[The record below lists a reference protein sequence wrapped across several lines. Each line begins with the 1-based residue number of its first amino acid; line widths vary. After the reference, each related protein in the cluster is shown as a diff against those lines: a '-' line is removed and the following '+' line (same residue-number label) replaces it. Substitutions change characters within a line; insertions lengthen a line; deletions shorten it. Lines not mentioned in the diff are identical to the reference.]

1 MANSQGTTE
10 AATRRKKQG
19 GTLPP
24 VLEKTEYKA
33 LYNATGKGKM
43 GARARAI
50 LQLMYHCG
58 LRREEV
64 RLLELADVNLNTK
77 RIHLK
82 HGTKGGKDRILF
94 MDGNTVAAVRE
105 WSEHRFT
112 ILHHLK
118 ALETPQVFVS
128 GTGKVLAP
136 SFFNQMLNRLAKKAH
151 IRGGKVHPHLLRHTA
166 LTNLYEKSGHD
177 IRLIQEIAGHSNVQT
192 TQIYTHVSAARVREA
207 MTEYSTP
214 KTRNDNTETSSR
226 EMQKLNNYL
235 GNFQGFEEA
244 ARNFKETQQFM
255 ATFAKDFQAAKTLG
269 KDLARIQATG
279 EKLAKEVVRQHQIAR
294 AHFNKIWS
302 QVPVE
307 SWMQWQEMDSFV
319 RAIGLHTPE
328 EENE

>member
-1 MANSQGTTE
+1 
-10 AATRRKKQG
+10 
-19 GTLPP
+19 

-64 RLLELADVNLNTK
+64 RLLELADVNFNTK

-82 HGTKGGKDRILF
+82 HGTKGNKDRILF

-118 ALETPQVFVS
+118 ALETPLLFVS
-128 GTGKVLAP
+128 GKGKVLAP

-226 EMQKLNNYL
+226 EMQKLNHSLVAFQQAKEAVQQQQAILDSIL
-235 GNFQGFEEA
+235 GGKTLEELMESLLT
-244 ARNFKETQQFM
+244 KELL
-255 ATFAKDFQAAKTLG
+255 AAKQVPLWVAKAFIEHEQQGLWTKEL
-269 KDLARIQATG
+269 LA
-279 EKLAKEVVRQHQIAR
+279 AKEKTARMAKEMAQQH
-294 AHFNKIWS
+294 K
-302 QVPVE
+302 E
-307 SWMQWQEMDSFV
+307 GQEALQQLKVWKD
-319 RAIGLHTPE
+319 ILETTK
-328 EENE
+328 N